1 MNNKKIHI
9 FLDTETTGLGPQ
21 AGRRDQIIEI
31 AFVWNQNGKIN
42 TIQEF
47 CNPGPEYLID
57 CDEALNIQG
66 RTILDVLKF
75 QDIYKAARKVK
86 HSIMEIPGEKI
97 FHSWNIPFDRYFVEQ
112 SPWNL
117 NLKWG
122 EDPMVLASRYMG
134 YSYDRIA
141 LWKAVN
147 FFEIEMP
154 EGFQFHSALADAYMA
169 MKIYEAITG
178 GNND

>member
-1 MNNKKIHI
+1 MNHI
-9 FLDTETTGLGPQ
+9 FIDTETTGLGPQ

-47 CNPGPEYLID
+47 ANPGPCYLID

-75 QDIYKAARKVK
+75 QDISRAARKVK
-86 HSIMEIPGEKI
+86 QSLDEIPGSKI
-97 FHSWNIPFDRYFVEQ
+97 FHSWNIPFDKFFVEQ
-112 SPWNL
+112 DPWNL
-117 NLKWG
+117 NLEWG
-122 EDPMVLASRYMG
+122 DDPMILASRYMG

-154 EGFQFHSALADAYMA
+154 EKFHFHSALADAYMA
-169 MKIYEAITG
+169 MKVYEAIG
-178 GNND
+178 KKEVEK

>member
-1 MNNKKIHI
+1 MIHI

-31 AFVWNQNGKIN
+31 AFVWNHKGKIN

-47 CNPGPEYLID
+47 ANPGPEYLID
-57 CDEALNIQG
+57 CDEALSIQG

-75 QDIYKAARKVK
+75 QDIYKAARQVK
-86 HSIMEIPGEKI
+86 NSIMEIPGEKI
-97 FHSWNIPFDRYFVEQ
+97 FHSWNIPFDKYFVEQ
-112 SPWNL
+112 DPWNL

-154 EGFQFHSALADAYMA
+154 DDFHFHSALADAYMA
-169 MKIYEAITG
+169 MKIYEKITG
-178 GNND
+178 GNHD